1 MFLIWGG
8 AGVVAG
14 EAKGALISFLRE
26 GLRELRSLSL
36 VSAMRYLRGWVSS
49 GGGGG
54 GACCCCVGADYRCSS
69 LFTGERSGDV

>member
-1 MFLIWGG
+1 M
-8 AGVVAG
+8 AG

-49 GGGGG
+49 G
-54 GACCCCVGADYRCSS
+54 ADYRCSS

>member
-49 GGGGG
+49 G
-54 GACCCCVGADYRCSS
+54 ADYRCSS